1 MAAYEMRNSDWSSDV
16 CSSDLAWKGRAPAN
30 AGAQGVER
38 VARDTGLLLSQE
50 REGLIP
56 NRFPARVGT
65 ARIGR
70 ESRGM
75 PSMLP
80 TEPNT
85 PPFSTVWKVVHF
97 PLVLLVIGL
106 AFMRSEEHTSELQS
120 LMRTSYD
127 VFCMKKTKKNRTQQ
141 T

>member
-1 MAAYEMRNSDWSSDV
+1 MIRRPPRSTRTDTLVPYTTLFRS
-16 CSSDLAWKGRAPAN
+16 APAN
-30 AGAQGVER
+30 AGAQGMER

-85 PPFSTVWKVVHF
+85 PPFSTVWR
-97 PLVLLVIGL
+97 P
-106 AFMRSEEHTSELQS
+106 EEHTSELQPTIHIS
-120 LMRTSYD
+120 KA
-127 VFCMKKTKKNRTQQ
+127 VFCSTKTKPQ
-141 T
+141 TDVNTSK

>member
-1 MAAYEMRNSDWSSDV
+1 MQRHTPHSSRPD
-16 CSSDLAWKGRAPAN
+16 SLLPYTIRFLSPSN
-30 AGAQGVER
+30 AGAQGMER

-56 NRFPARVGT
+56 NRLPARVGT

-97 PLVLLVIGL
+97 PLVQIGR
-106 AFMRSEEHTSELQS
+106 AH
-120 LMRTSYD
+120 
-127 VFCMKKTKKNRTQQ
+127 V
-141 T
+141 